1 MATIATL
8 IPRVRQKI
16 DERVFSTV
24 GTAASSS
31 STITV
36 TDGTDWDEGAVGEF
50 QDNGEQFLVQ
60 SIAANVLTAKRGW
73 NGTTAAAHSSIEVWR
88 DPKFTYVNVE
98 DAIEIAV
105 KRLWPYAWKAVN
117 DTVTPA
123 PTTTVWYG
131 INSLALGLIQAVQ
144 EYGANGE
151 KLGFFGEP
159 RQSSKRIQFEKNL
172 NQTFVTDGTGV
183 RFPDGFFS
191 TTNNVLI
198 KYAAAI
204 TGSTS
209 DINDDGELPV
219 ADAVILGAL
228 AELLPNEE
236 VDRVS
241 HGEDVEQG
249 RSIRPG
255 ARLQT
260 GGYYEQRFRAALRE
274 LLIKH
279 RETIPIMPMKRVRG
293 Y

>member
-1 MATIATL
+1 MATVAQL

-98 DAIEIAV
+98 AALNQAV
-105 KRLWPYAWKAVN
+105 RRLWPYAWKSVD

-131 INSLALGLIQAVQ
+131 VNSAALGLISALQL
-144 EYGANGE
+144 YGSSDQHIGVFGE
-151 KLGFFGEP
+151 K
-159 RQSSKRIQFEKNL
+159 RQSGKRIQFERNL

-183 RFPDGFFS
+183 RFPDGFFKS
-191 TTNNVLI
+191 TNNVLI

-209 DINDDGELPV
+209 DISDDGELPV

-236 VDRVS
+236 IDRVS
-241 HGEDVEQG
+241 HGEDVEQA